1 MNYFLSKKFALVY
14 IRFHKN
20 KDPIVFQCESLLQ
33 YIIFDSTDNRF
44 KSIVYTLQ
52 KDFTLNPS
60 NNTRPDFDIIYD
72 QIINDK
78 TQNLSDDHIIS
89 YNNSNVFIVKMNY
102 SKDVN
107 PTPTTQQNYV
117 INSTSAGRNYE
128 DLSVSDITGC
138 LTGDFKT
145 LKNVSECYDNNNIF
159 LIISSA
165 ETIPSY
171 SLSLESVENENE
183 NFKFNCSKTAAAN
196 SSVNGNLVKVY
207 CRINGVDGF
216 IPYLQYDI
224 NIESKDQKCSNEE
237 YFEVLL
243 NSSSSEHKLTE
254 YKNSVPT
261 VYNIKTSN
269 DSKTIF
275 YYFNNES
282 NPEKLYKKVFDT
294 SDLIFKNHICKYD
307 IDNKRYYSKDNYEA
321 VNDKF
326 NCCNESLNSII
337 GLKTPIDTNK
347 KKKPSLDIFA
357 VVESSDV
364 NKNSKLVLKTTSEYK
379 LIENIDPNT
388 IQNLFFSKYSEIS
401 NLTDAYYVT
410 VIDIKEENN
419 IEVRM
424 NYMFSNK
431 SFSITDEYGFEFLN
445 KTGTN
450 VPSYRILMLNNE
462 IETDEYKIK
471 FFNYDL
477 TSYDCVQSQD
487 GTFYKETDLIAELT
501 GDNLNNCTTRSYDD
515 QNITVT
521 LVYGE
526 LCDEA
531 YETKLENNNGDINA
545 KIINGKNTKDINLA
559 TGENQHFFCNGKEN
573 RTFVFFKVNNSD
585 EDEFKAGLKT
595 IFPSNDILGEIK
607 YSNDSATVVS
617 KNKAF
622 SILAKTTNLESNEEY
637 FVAMSASKFDKSNG
651 ITIYYLKNANIFRQ
665 PSCYKDQNDGTEYFA
680 VNFTK

>member
-1 MNYFLSKKFALVY
+1 AKK
-14 IRFHKN
+14 
-20 KDPIVFQCESLLQ
+20 
-33 YIIFDSTDNRF
+33 
-44 KSIVYTLQ
+44 
-52 KDFTLNPS
+52 
-60 NNTRPDFDIIYD
+60 
-72 QIINDK
+72 
-78 TQNLSDDHIIS
+78 
-89 YNNSNVFIVKMNY
+89 
-102 SKDVN
+102 
-107 PTPTTQQNYV
+107 
-117 INSTSAGRNYE
+117 YE
-128 DLSVSDITGC
+128 DLLVNDITGC
-138 LTGDFKT
+138 FTGDNPIY
-145 LKNVSECYDNNNIF
+145 KNASECYDNNRIF

-171 SLSLESVENENE
+171 SLSLKSVENENF
-183 NFKFNCSKTAAAN
+183 NFNCNETAAAK

-207 CRINGVDGF
+207 CKINGVVDS

-347 KKKPSLDIFA
+347 KKKPSLNIFA
-357 VVESSDV
+357 VVENRDE
-364 NKNSKLVLKTTSEYK
+364 NENSKLVLKTTSKYK
-379 LIENIDPNT
+379 LIDTTDPNT
-388 IQNLFFSKYSEIS
+388 IQKLFFSKYSEIS
-401 NLTDAYYVT
+401 DLTNAYYVT

-419 IEVRM
+419 IEVKM
-424 NYMFSNK
+424 NYTFSNK
-431 SFSITDEYGFEFLN
+431 SFEITKGNRFKFLN
-445 KTGTN
+445 KINTDF
-450 VPSYRILMLNNE
+450 PSYRILMLNS
-462 IETDEYKIK
+462 ETDEYKIK

-573 RTFVFFKVNNSD
+573 RTFVFFKVNDSD
-585 EDEFKAGLKT
+585 EDKFKDKLKT
-595 IFPSNDILGEIK
+595 IFQSIDTLGEIK
-607 YSNDSATVVS
+607 YSDNTATVVS
-617 KNKAF
+617 KNIAF
-622 SILAKTTNLESNEEY
+622 SILARNTNSVSNEEY

-651 ITIYYLKNANIFRQ
+651 ITIYYLNNTNIFRQ
-665 PSCYKDQNDGTEYFA
+665 PSCYKNQNDGTEYFA
-680 VNFTK
+680 VNFT